1 MPIRDRDT
9 CVTFLFDLLC
19 TESGSCVLYGV
30 SCATYSLEPTG
41 YTPTRLQLL
50 AQLVAVELHIHT
62 RYRRIPYYITYSI
75 TVRTLTDLWIRFAL
89 AKPKRKSQKKDVG
102 VGSW

>member
-1 MPIRDRDT
+1 MGR
-9 CVTFLFDLLC
+9 VYC
-19 TESGSCVLYGV
+19 TESAALHT
-30 SCATYSLEPTG
+30 ALSLQA
-41 YTPTRLQLL
+41 TPTRLQLL